1 MEGGLG
7 ASDHRRA
14 VPEPMAM
21 PGDIGLVET
30 PEDAV
35 GTPVAPG
42 CSSYGPTPPRHG
54 AHTREKRTTPRNF
67 FLKPNGIRS
76 QISSAGVKLI
86 TSIAGLRMK
95 IELEEVRFY
104 RRQTNPG
111 ACPVLR

>member
-21 PGDIGLVET
+21 RGGIGLVET

-67 FLKPNGIRS
+67 FFKPNGIRNKKYS
-76 QISSAGVKLI
+76 YGTKINAFSGLFGVSGKLI
-86 TSIAGLRMK
+86 FVSTYSG
-95 IELEEVRFY
+95 
-104 RRQTNPG
+104 N
-111 ACPVLR
+111 

>member
-14 VPEPMAM
+14 VPDPMAI
-21 PGDIGLVET
+21 PGGIGLVET

-67 FLKPNGIRS
+67 FFEAEWHPE
-76 QISSAGVKLI
+76 QKLLV
-86 TSIAGLRMK
+86 GNK
-95 IELEEVRFY
+95 K
-104 RRQTNPG
+104 
-111 ACPVLR
+111 